1 MFTFCLLLRIII
13 DCVVTSRDI
22 QTIQDCL
29 CIVFVDRE
37 VRLPV
42 LFCR

>member
-1 MFTFCLLLRIII
+1 MFTFCLFLRIII

-29 CIVFVDRE
+29 YIVFVDHE

-42 LFCR
+42 FFCL